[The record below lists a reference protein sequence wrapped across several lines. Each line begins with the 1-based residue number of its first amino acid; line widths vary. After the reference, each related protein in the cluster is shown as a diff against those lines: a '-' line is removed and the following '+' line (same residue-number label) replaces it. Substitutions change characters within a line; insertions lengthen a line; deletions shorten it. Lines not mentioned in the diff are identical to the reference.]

1 METEGERKAVAPTKK
16 IVSGIRAWAEDD
28 RPREK
33 MVLKGVDALSN
44 TELVAILL
52 RTGHKPDTAV
62 DLAKHLLKTVDH
74 DLHQLSRLSI
84 GDFTKFRG
92 MGKAKAIALIAA
104 LELGRRKHATPPK
117 AGAFVAGSKEAALML
132 QPKMAD
138 LRHEEFVVLFLN
150 QANYLLHLEHIS
162 AGGVAGTTADPK
174 IIMKKA
180 LEHETVK
187 MILCHNHPS
196 GSLEPSPQDIAL
208 TKKLQEGALLLD
220 MRVLDHLIVSSQ
232 GFYSFA
238 DHGKL

>member
-1 METEGERKAVAPTKK
+1 MQREVEPEAPAPAKK
-16 IVSGIRAWAEDD
+16 VISGIKAWAEDD

-33 MVLKGVDALSN
+33 MVLKGINALSN
-44 TELVAILL
+44 AELVAILL
-52 RTGHKPDTAV
+52 RTGQKPDTAL
-62 DLAKHLLKTVDH
+62 DLAKQVLKTVDH

-92 MGKAKAIALIAA
+92 LGKAKAISLVAA
-104 LELGRRKHATPPK
+104 LELGRRKQATPPK
-117 AGAFVAGSKEAALML
+117 SGVFIADSREAALML

-150 QANYLLHLEHIS
+150 QANYLLHMESIS
-162 AGGVAGTTADPK
+162 IGGVAGTVADPK

-196 GSLEPSPQDIAL
+196 GSLDPSPQDVVL
-208 TKKLQEGALLLD
+208 TQKLQGAALLLD
-220 MRVLDHLIVSSQ
+220 MRILDHLIVSSQ
-232 GFYSFA
+232 GYYSFA
-238 DHGKL
+238 NHGKL